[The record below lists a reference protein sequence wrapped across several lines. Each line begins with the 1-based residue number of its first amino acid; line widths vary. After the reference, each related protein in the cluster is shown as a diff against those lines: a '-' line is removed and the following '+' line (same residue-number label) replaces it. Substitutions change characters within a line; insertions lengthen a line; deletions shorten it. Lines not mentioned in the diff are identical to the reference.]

1 MTAHEHAS
9 KVVKHLDVSHGLIYL
24 AGTPSI
30 TSEDSDQP
38 IPFKQRRYFF
48 YLSGAGFEDCSLI
61 YDIETEKLTLF
72 IPRPVP
78 SKVIWMGPTPSAERC
93 KAKYDV
99 DEVKYNDE
107 IKDYVNSWREAHPFR
122 HQVGK
127 AMSKIYALHKDGDH
141 VPPGLGPN
149 DKDLDTEALIN
160 AMDNARTIK
169 SKYEISLIMKA
180 NDISSAAHRK
190 VLERLHEA
198 TNETHIDSIFQ
209 STCVW
214 AGAKKQAYGV
224 IAAAGSNASV
234 LHYIKND
241 DDLAGR
247 EMVCLDAGCEWENYA
262 SDVTRTF
269 PISGTFSKE
278 AAAIYSIVEEM
289 QSRCIEAVKPGNKFW
304 DIQQLAVDVASDGL
318 RKLGILINGTEDEH
332 KNMTKVFFPHGL
344 GHHIG
349 LECHDVSP
357 TKSLISI
364 LSHNQLC
371 HKPSNQI
378 NSTITDDPN
387 HHPVLEPGM
396 VITVEPGIYFNSYAL
411 DPLKECAEKAKFIN
425 WEVLARYM
433 KVGGVRI
440 EDDLVVTERG
450 YENLTTAPKGKAAC
464 EIIRKG
470 RAEAAR
476 V

>member
-1 MTAHEHAS
+1 
-9 KVVKHLDVSHGLIYL
+9 
-24 AGTPSI
+24 
-30 TSEDSDQP
+30 
-38 IPFKQRRYFF
+38 
-48 YLSGAGFEDCSLI
+48 
-61 YDIETEKLTLF
+61 
-72 IPRPVP
+72 
-78 SKVIWMGPTPSAERC
+78 
-93 KAKYDV
+93 
-99 DEVKYNDE
+99 
-107 IKDYVNSWREAHPFR
+107 
-122 HQVGK
+122 
-127 AMSKIYALHKDGDH
+127 MSKIYALHKDGDH

-149 DKDLDTEALIN
+149 DKDLDTECLIQ

-169 SKYEISLIMKA
+169 STYEVDLIKKA
-180 NDISSAAHRK
+180 NDISSAAHCR

-209 STCVW
+209 STCIW
-214 AGAKKQAYGV
+214 NGAKKQAYGV

-241 DDLAGR
+241 NDLTGR

-269 PISGTFSKE
+269 PISGNFSKE

-289 QSRCIEAVKPGNKFW
+289 QFRCIEQVKPGTKFW
-304 DIQQLAVDVASDGL
+304 DLQKLAMETACKGL
-318 RKLGILINGTEDEH
+318 KKLGILVNGNLEDH
-332 KNMTKVFFPHGL
+332 MAMTKTFFPHGL

-357 TKSLISI
+357 TKSLLSI

-371 HKPSNQI
+371 HKPATQI
-378 NSTITDDPN
+378 DCTISGDSEE
-387 HHPVLEPGM
+387 HPSLEAGM

-411 DPLKECAEKAKFIN
+411 NPLRECAEKVKLIN
-425 WEVLARYM
+425 WEKLANYM

-440 EDDLVVTERG
+440 EDDLFVTETG
-450 YENLTTAPKGKAAC
+450 YENLTTAPKGEAAC

-470 RAEAAR
+470 RAQAKRA
-476 V
+476 

>member
-1 MTAHEHAS
+1 M
-9 KVVKHLDVSHGLIYL
+9 
-24 AGTPSI
+24 
-30 TSEDSDQP
+30 
-38 IPFKQRRYFF
+38 
-48 YLSGAGFEDCSLI
+48 
-61 YDIETEKLTLF
+61 
-72 IPRPVP
+72 
-78 SKVIWMGPTPSAERC
+78 
-93 KAKYDV
+93 AKYDV

-107 IKDYVNSWREAHPFR
+107 VKDYVNEWREAHPFR

-141 VPPGLGPN
+141 VAPGLGPN
-149 DKDLDTEALIN
+149 DKDLDTECLIK
-160 AMDNARTIK
+160 AMDHARTIK
-169 SKYEISLIMKA
+169 SSYEVGLMRKA
-180 NDISSAAHRK
+180 NDISSAAHRR
-190 VLERLHEA
+190 VLERLHDA

-209 STCVW
+209 SACIW
-214 AGAKKQAYGV
+214 AGSKKQAYGV
-224 IAAAGSNASV
+224 IAAAGSNASI

-247 EMVCLDAGCEWENYA
+247 EMVCLDAGCEWDNYA

-269 PISGTFSKE
+269 PISGTFSNE

-289 QSRCIEAVKPGNKFW
+289 QVRCIEQVKPGTKFW
-304 DIQQLAVDVASDGL
+304 DLQQLAVDIATKGL
-318 RKLGILINGTEDEH
+318 RKLGILVNGSMEEH
-332 KNMTKVFFPHGL
+332 KNMTKTFFPHGL

-357 TKSLISI
+357 TKSLLSI

-378 NSTITDDPN
+378 NSTISG
-387 HHPVLEPGM
+387 HPEEHPELKAGM

-425 WEVLARYM
+425 WEVLAKYM

-440 EDDLVVTERG
+440 EDDLLVTEKG
-450 YENLTTAPKGKAAC
+450 YENLTTAPKGDDAC
-464 EIIRKG
+464 EIIKKG
-470 RAEAAR
+470 RAAAAR
-476 V
+476 I